1 MKILFKYFSKMAM
14 CENAQQA
21 EDFINSLHYRN
32 HEHGSKIIVNDYTRN
47 LLNDIFEGGNKS
59 QSEIRTTNCGNT
71 AIQVIQKPLGDTIEE
86 HLEKL
91 KERDHD
97 REQKYLADIYEQN
110 KGWYCVTV
118 DVNIADLSGRR
129 GRVDKTLSVE
139 TIADSKA
146 HAYMKVCQHY
156 KSGADPEIVDPIFSE
171 DFVATYLGERTDTG
185 YSETDKLLST
195 KI

>member
-1 MKILFKYFSKMAM
+1 M

-21 EDFINSLHYRN
+21 VDFINSLHYRN
-32 HEHGSKIIVNDYTRN
+32 HEHGSKIIVNDYTRE
-47 LLNDIFEGGNKS
+47 LLNDIFEGNNKF
-59 QSEIRTTNCGNT
+59 QNEIRTTNCGGT
-71 AIQVIQKPLGDTIEE
+71 SIQVIQNPLGDTIEE